1 MKNQLIHV
9 LIVTLCFVSWPTAR
23 AVTPPPDGAYPNFT
37 TAEGQNALFGL
48 TTGVANTAVGW
59 LSLRTVSTG
68 SYNTAV
74 GAGTLLANTAD
85 QNTANGVAALLSNTT
100 GAFNTATGAIALL
113 SNVSGDFN
121 SAFGQGALFS
131 NTSGSENTGNG
142 AGALF
147 HNTIGASNTASGFQ
161 ALNFNNS
168 GTGNT
173 AVGYQALEHNTTGN
187 NNIALGTLAGST
199 LTVGDNNIDIGA
211 FGSNGESGA
220 IRIGT
225 QGLHTDTY
233 IAGIIGNTVGSAAG
247 VIIDN
252 NGHLGTIV
260 SSQRFKKQIKPMDRA
275 SEQLFLLKPVTF
287 LYNEEIDPAGTSQF
301 GLVAED
307 VEKVSPDLI
316 VRDSGGKPYSVR
328 YDQVNAMLLNEF
340 LKEHCAVEAQQKKID
355 EYAKTLS
362 QLKSTFAQHEKTFQ
376 SKLAQQQEQ
385 IELLTSGVRKLCDQ
399 LHMNEAA
406 TRVVAE
412 K

>member
-1 MKNQLIHV
+1 MRNKLIHV
-9 LIVTLCFVSWPTAR
+9 LMVTLCFVSWPDAR
-23 AVTPPPDGAYPNFT
+23 AVIPPPDGAYPNFT
-37 TAEGQNALFGL
+37 TAEGQNALSSL
-48 TTGVANTAVGW
+48 STGVGNTALGW

-74 GAGTLLANTAD
+74 GAGTLVANTAD
-85 QNTANGVAALLSNTT
+85 QNTAAGVAALLSNTT
-100 GAFNTATGAIALL
+100 GAYNTATGAIALL

-131 NTSGSENTGNG
+131 NTAGADNTASG

-147 HNTIGASNTASGFQ
+147 RNTVGGGNTADGFQ
-161 ALNFNNS
+161 ALNFNTS

-173 AVGYQALEHNTTGN
+173 AVGYQALQHNGIGG
-187 NNIALGTLAGST
+187 NNIALGAFAGSN

-225 QGLHTDTY
+225 QGLHLDTY
-233 IAGIIGNTVGSAAG
+233 IAGISGNTIGSGIG

-252 NGHLGTIV
+252 NGHLGTFV
-260 SSQRFKKQIKPMDRA
+260 SSRRFKKQIRPMDNA
-275 SEQLFLLKPVTF
+275 SEQLFSLKPVTF
-287 LYNEEIDPAGTSQF
+287 LYNDEIDPAGISQF

-307 VEKVSPDLI
+307 VEKVNPDLI
-316 VRDSGGKPYSVR
+316 VRDKNGKAYSVR
-328 YDQVNAMLLNEF
+328 YEQVNAMLLNEF
-340 LKEHCAVEAQQKKID
+340 LKEHRTVEAQQKKID
-355 EYAKTLS
+355 EQEKTMGE
-362 QLKSTFAQHEKTFQ
+362 LKSTLAEQGKTFQ

-399 LHMNEAA
+399 LHLNEAA
-406 TRVVAE
+406 TRVAAE